1 MDASTETRMPMPT
14 SAPFARSNNALLTSE
29 QILRGS
35 NEVRIVHGGCVYS
48 LRLTRQG
55 KLILTK

>member
-1 MDASTETRMPMPT
+1 MDASTETRMPMPVMPLHP
-14 SAPFARSNNALLTSE
+14 AGNGLLTSE
-29 QILRGS
+29 QILGGGT
-35 NEVRIVHGGCVYS
+35 EVRIVHGGCVYS

>member
-1 MDASTETRMPMPT
+1 MDASTETRMPMP
-14 SAPFARSNNALLTSE
+14 AMPVNPGNGLLTSE
-29 QILRGS
+29 QILGGG

>member
-1 MDASTETRMPMPT
+1 MDALMDSRSVAPTPGPGTPTGET
-14 SAPFARSNNALLTSE
+14 LLTSE
-29 QILRGS
+29 QILQGN